1 MVSTTYPGAVNWIIA
16 DFWERDDCLGNDWVT
31 REVYKRILGQCLAY
45 FWLEKKM
52 QLAVVWASSR
62 VLKYRVLCVKKKTQ
76 LEQVRW
82 WVSFYMSSLSMSRED
97 LLWLHWIKKRFEFE
111 GNLRENNI
119 MVREVLFR
127 LPLCK
132 QNVKLN

>member
-1 MVSTTYPGAVNWIIA
+1 MP
-16 DFWERDDCLGNDWVT
+16 CLFLVG
-31 REVYKRILGQCLAY
+31 
-45 FWLEKKM
+45 KKM

-62 VLKYRVLCVKKKTQ
+62 VLEYRVLCVKKKTQ

-97 LLWLHWIKKRFEFE
+97 LLWLHWITKRSEFE

-119 MVREVLFR
+119 MLREVLFH